1 VPEEKSIS
9 LNESQRQAVQY
20 NSGHLLVLAGAGS
33 GKTRVLTAKISLI
46 IDTGLARPWQ
56 VLAMTFTN
64 KAAGEMR
71 ERISK
76 QLNDSS
82 VRLRMGTFHSICAW
96 ILRREAR
103 TLGFSENYSI
113 YDGDDQK
120 TLIRRILKNAVLPMK
135 VPVGAVRGFIS
146 NSKNDL
152 VSADEALSSAG
163 TPYEES
169 MAIVYRM
176 YNEELEKCDAF
187 DFDDL
192 LTRLLEAIRQNDDIR
207 HHYRN
212 MFTRIL
218 VDEFQDTNRVQSE
231 ILKELAGESTVVTVV
246 GDDDQSIYGWRGAR
260 VENILQF
267 PGEYPDV
274 KTIRLETNY
283 RSTGNILQAASA
295 LVKHN
300 RSRHGKTLRPVL
312 GPGEKVQINQAVTP
326 DDEAHFIL
334 SAARDLNADGTPWN
348 QIAVLFRTNAQSR
361 PLESMCRRMR
371 IPYEV
376 VGTVRFFERTEIK
389 DIVSYL
395 RVIINPTDAGSFRR
409 VLNKPTRG
417 IGAKGQLSFFNWLEQ
432 NGTDVVTA
440 LERGSSI
447 SGIMKRAQV
456 VLETL
461 GRNLR
466 SCMDGVNSGDSA
478 SEIVDRVLDFTGLQ
492 ELYGTGEV
500 ADEARL
506 ENIRELR
513 SYAAEYDG
521 RNPEGGLPGFLAEQ
535 SLLSSSDSY
544 SGDEKLVLMTLH
556 SAKGL
561 EFDCVFVSGLEEG
574 MLPYIKPQE
583 YSPRDLEE
591 ERRLLYV
598 GITRARRRLFLTWC
612 TNRMRPGSF
621 STGPSRFISEVADND
636 SHDTH
641 LPRNRRAVPLK
652 PQSDTEIPA
661 RSASSYRRGNLVKH
675 PRYGKGVVIS
685 AKRRGSEWELKIN
698 FGFDEPKTL
707 LTGYVP
713 IPVLKEKAVVSD
725 ID

>member
-1 VPEEKSIS
+1 MPQNSDIT
-9 LNESQRQAVQY
+9 LNESQQEAVQY
-20 NSGHLLVLAGAGS
+20 NNGHLLVLAGAGS
-33 GKTRVLTAKISLI
+33 GKTRVLTAKIARI
-46 IDTGLARPWQ
+46 IDTGIAKPWQ
-56 VLAMTFTN
+56 ILAMTFTN

-71 ERISK
+71 ERIYR
-76 QLNDSS
+76 QLNSDDI
-82 VRLRMGTFHSICAW
+82 RLRMGTFHSICAW

-103 TLGFSENYSI
+103 SLGFSENFSI

-120 TLIRRILKNAVLPMK
+120 TLLRRILKTVELPMK
-135 VPVGAVRGFIS
+135 VTPGAVKGYIS

-152 VSADEALSSAG
+152 VTVDEALSSAA
-163 TPYEES
+163 TPYQES
-169 MAIVYRM
+169 LAIVYRE
-176 YNEELEKCDAF
+176 YEKELQKCGAF

-192 LTRLLEAIRQNDDIR
+192 LTQVLSAMRQNSDTKK
-207 HHYRN
+207 HYSS

-218 VDEFQDTNRVQSE
+218 VDEYQDTNKVQNE
-231 ILKELAGESTVVTVV
+231 ILKEFTGESTIVTVV

-267 PGEYPDV
+267 PQEYPDV
-274 KTIRLETNY
+274 KTVRLETNY
-283 RSTGNILQAASA
+283 RSTGNILQAASS

-312 GPGEKVQINQAVTP
+312 GPGEKVQVQQSLTP

-334 SAARDLNADGTPWN
+334 SAARDLNSDSTPWN
-348 QIAVLFRTNAQSR
+348 EIAVLFRTNAQSR
-361 PLESMCRRMR
+361 ALETMCRRMR

-376 VGTVRFFERTEIK
+376 VGTVRFFERAEIK

-395 RVIINPTDAGSFRR
+395 RVIVNPTDTGSFRR

-417 IGAKGQLSFFNWLEQ
+417 VGAKGQLNFFNWAEL
-432 NGTDVVTA
+432 NGTDVITT
-440 LERGSSI
+440 LEKSCSI
-447 SGIMKRAQV
+447 SGIAKRAQTI
-456 VLETL
+456 LEKL
-461 GRNLR
+461 GRDLR
-466 SCMDGVNSGDSA
+466 SCMDGVNSGDTA
-478 SEIVDRVLDFTGLQ
+478 SDIVDRVIDFTGLL

-500 ADEARL
+500 ADDTRL

-521 RNPEGGLPGFLAEQ
+521 RNPEGGLPGFLSEQ

-574 MLPYIKPQE
+574 MLPYIRPQE
-583 YSPRDLEE
+583 YSPKDLEE

-598 GITRARRRLFLTWC
+598 GMTRARKRLFLTWC
-612 TNRMRPGSF
+612 TNRPRPGSF
-621 STGPSRFISEVADND
+621 PMGPSRFLSEVADQEQPD
-636 SHDTH
+636 TRLPEPPALKTSASHIDA
-641 LPRNRRAVPLK
+641 P
-652 PQSDTEIPA
+652 PQSAT
-661 RSASSYRRGNLVKH
+661 SYTRGNLVKH
-675 PRYGKGVVIS
+675 PRYGKGVVVS

-713 IPVLKEKAVVSD
+713 IPVLKEKAERSD
-725 ID
+725 LE

>member
-1 VPEEKSIS
+1 MPQKNDII
-9 LNESQRQAVQY
+9 LNESQLEAVQY

-33 GKTRVLTAKISLI
+33 GKTRVLTAKIARI
-46 IDTGLARPWQ
+46 IDTGIAKPWQ
-56 VLAMTFTN
+56 ILAMTFTN

-71 ERISK
+71 ERIYK
-76 QLNDSS
+76 QLNDSTK
-82 VRLRMGTFHSICAW
+82 RLRMGTFHSICAW

-103 TLGFSENYSI
+103 SLGFPENFSI

-120 TLIRRILKNAVLPMK
+120 TLIRRILKTSVFPMK
-135 VPVGAVRGFIS
+135 VTPGAVKGYIS

-152 VSADEALSSAG
+152 ITVEDALSASS
-163 TPYEES
+163 TPYQES
-169 MAIVYRM
+169 LAIVYRD
-176 YNEELEKCDAF
+176 YDKELQKCGAF

-192 LTRLLEAIRQNDDIR
+192 LTQVLLALRQNTDTKK
-207 HHYRN
+207 YYEN

-218 VDEFQDTNRVQSE
+218 VDEYQDTNKVQNE
-231 ILKELAGESTVVTVV
+231 ILKEFTGEDTIVTVV

-260 VENILQF
+260 VENILEF
-267 PGEYPDV
+267 PQKYPDV
-274 KTIRLETNY
+274 KTVRLETNY
-283 RSTGNILQAASA
+283 RSTGNILQAASS

-300 RSRHGKTLRPVL
+300 RERHGKTLRPVQ
-312 GPGEKVQINQAVTP
+312 GAGEKVQVQQTLTP

-334 SAARDLNADGTPWN
+334 SAARDLNSDDVPWN
-348 QIAVLFRTNAQSR
+348 EIAVLFRTNAQSR
-361 PLESMCRRMR
+361 PLETMCRRMR

-376 VGTVRFFERTEIK
+376 VGTVRFFERAEIK

-395 RVIINPTDAGSFRR
+395 RIIINPMDEGSFRR

-417 IGAKGQLSFFNWLEQ
+417 VGAKGQSNFFIWAAQ
-432 NGTDVVTA
+432 NGTDVVTTLEKSNSIPGIAQRA
-440 LERGSSI
+440 LPI
-447 SGIMKRAQV
+447 
-456 VLETL
+456 LETL

-466 SCMDGVNSGDSA
+466 SCMDAVNAGDTA
-478 SEIVDRVLDFTGLQ
+478 SDIVDRVLDFTGILD
-492 ELYGTGEV
+492 LYGTGEV
-500 ADEARL
+500 ADETRL

-513 SYAAEYDG
+513 SYAAEYDS

-574 MLPYIKPQE
+574 LLPYIRPQE
-583 YSPRDLEE
+583 YSSKDLEE

-598 GITRARRRLFLTWC
+598 GMTRARKRLFLTWC
-612 TNRMRPGSF
+612 TKRPRPGSF
-621 STGPSRFISEVADND
+621 PMGPSRFLSEIAH
-636 SHDTH
+636 HDPDDAPVQKSSPQNTSST
-641 LPRNRRAVPLK
+641 PAVPVG
-652 PQSDTEIPA
+652 Q
-661 RSASSYRRGNLVKH
+661 SASTYSRGNLVKH
-675 PRYGKGVVIS
+675 PRYGKGVVVS
-685 AKRRGSEWELKIN
+685 AKRRGAEWELKIN

-713 IPVLKEKAVVSD
+713 IPVLKEKAQRSD
-725 ID
+725 LD

>member
-1 VPEEKSIS
+1 MPQKTDIT
-9 LNESQRQAVQY
+9 LNKDQQEAVQY

-33 GKTRVLTAKISLI
+33 GKTRVLTAKIARI
-46 IDTGLARPWQ
+46 IDTGLAKPWQ
-56 VLAMTFTN
+56 ILAMTFTN

-71 ERISK
+71 ERIYK
-76 QLNDSS
+76 QLNDDTI
-82 VRLRMGTFHSICAW
+82 RLRMGTFHSICAW

-103 TLGFSENYSI
+103 ALGFPENFSI

-120 TLIRRILKNAVLPMK
+120 TLIRRILKTAELPMK
-135 VPVGAVRGFIS
+135 ITPGAIKGYIS

-152 VSADEALSSAG
+152 ITVEEALSSAS
-163 TPYEES
+163 TPYQES
-169 MAIVYRM
+169 LAIVYRD
-176 YNEELEKCDAF
+176 YDKELQKCGAF

-192 LTRLLEAIRQNDDIR
+192 LTQVLIALRQNSDTGK
-207 HHYRN
+207 HYKN

-218 VDEFQDTNRVQSE
+218 VDEYQDTNRVQNE
-231 ILKELAGESTVVTVV
+231 ILKEFTGENTVVTVV

-267 PGEYPDV
+267 PQEYPDA
-274 KTIRLETNY
+274 KTVRLETNY
-283 RSTGNILQAASA
+283 RSTGNILHAASS

-300 RSRHGKTLRPVL
+300 RSRHGKTLRPIL
-312 GPGEKVQINQAVTP
+312 GPGEKVQVRQTVTP

-334 SAARDLNADGTPWN
+334 STARDLNSDGTPWN
-348 QIAVLFRTNAQSR
+348 EIAVLFRTNAQSR
-361 PLESMCRRMR
+361 PLETMCRRMR

-376 VGTVRFFERTEIK
+376 VGTIRFFERAEIK

-395 RVIINPTDAGSFRR
+395 RVIVNPADAGSFRR

-417 IGAKGQLSFFNWLEQ
+417 VGAKGQLNFFHWSDQ
-432 NGTDVVTA
+432 NGTDVVTT
-440 LERGSSI
+440 LEKSGSVP
-447 SGIMKRAQV
+447 GIAKRAQT

-461 GRNLR
+461 GRNMR
-466 SCMDGVNSGDSA
+466 SCMDGVNAGDTA
-478 SEIVDRVLDFTGLQ
+478 SDIVDRVLDFTGLLD
-492 ELYGTGEV
+492 LYGTGEV
-500 ADEARL
+500 ADETRL

-574 MLPYIKPQE
+574 MLPYIRPQE
-583 YSPRDLEE
+583 YSPKDVEE

-598 GITRARRRLFLTWC
+598 GMTRARKRLFLTWC
-612 TNRMRPGSF
+612 TNRPRPGSF
-621 STGPSRFISEVADND
+621 PIGPSRFLAEVADD
-636 SHDTH
+636 ESYDTH
-641 LPRNRRAVPLK
+641 MPR
-652 PQSDTEIPA
+652 IPA
-661 RSASSYRRGNLVKH
+661 QKPSAAAVDAPAQSASTYTRGNLVKH

-713 IPVLKEKAVVSD
+713 IPVLKEKAQRSD
-725 ID
+725 LE

>member
-1 VPEEKSIS
+1 MPQKTDIT
-9 LNESQRQAVQY
+9 LNKDQQEAVQY

-33 GKTRVLTAKISLI
+33 GKTRVLTAKIVRILDAGI
-46 IDTGLARPWQ
+46 AKPWQ
-56 VLAMTFTN
+56 ILAMTFTN

-71 ERISK
+71 ERICN
-76 QLNDSS
+76 QLNADNM
-82 VRLRMGTFHSICAW
+82 RLRMGTFHGVCAW

-103 TLGFSENYSI
+103 NLGFSENFSI

-120 TLIRRILKNAVLPMK
+120 TLIRRILKTAELPMK
-135 VPVGAVRGFIS
+135 VTPGAVKGYIS

-152 VSADEALSSAG
+152 ITVEEALSSAS
-163 TPYEES
+163 TPYQES
-169 MAIVYRM
+169 LAMVYRD
-176 YNEELEKCDAF
+176 YNKELQKCGAF

-192 LTRLLEAIRQNDDIR
+192 LTQVLLAMRQNSDTGK
-207 HHYRN
+207 HYKN

-218 VDEFQDTNRVQSE
+218 VDEYQDTNRVQNE
-231 ILKELAGESTVVTVV
+231 ILKELTGENTVVTVV

-267 PGEYPDV
+267 PQEYPNA

-283 RSTGNILQAASA
+283 RSTGNILHAASS

-300 RSRHGKTLRPVL
+300 RGRHGKTLRPVL
-312 GPGEKVQINQAVTP
+312 GSGEKVQVMQTVTP

-334 SAARDLNADGTPWN
+334 SAGRDLNSDGMPWN
-348 QIAVLFRTNAQSR
+348 EIAVLFRTNAQSGA
-361 PLESMCRRMR
+361 LETMCLRLK

-376 VGTVRFFERTEIK
+376 VGTVRFFERAEIK

-395 RVIINPTDAGSFRR
+395 RVIVNPADTGSFHR
-409 VLNKPTRG
+409 VINKPTRG
-417 IGAKGQLSFFNWLEQ
+417 VGAKGQLNFFQWAGQ
-432 NGTDVVTA
+432 NGTDVVTT
-440 LERGSSI
+440 LEKSGSIPGI
-447 SGIMKRAQV
+447 SKKAQP

-466 SCMDGVNSGDSA
+466 SCMDGVGAGDTA
-478 SEIVDRVLDFTGLQ
+478 SEIVDRVIDFSGVRD
-492 ELYGTGEV
+492 LYGTGEV
-500 ADEARL
+500 ADETRL
-506 ENIRELR
+506 DNIRELR
-513 SYAAEYDG
+513 RLTAVYDG

-535 SLLSSSDSY
+535 SLLSSSDTY

-574 MLPYIKPQE
+574 MLPYIRPQE
-583 YSPRDLEE
+583 YSPKDLEE

-598 GITRARRRLFLTWC
+598 GMTRARKRLFLTWC
-612 TNRMRPGSF
+612 TNRLRPGSF
-621 STGPSRFISEVADND
+621 SRGPSRFLTEVADD
-636 SHDTH
+636 EQHDTH
-641 LPRNRRAVPLK
+641 MPRTPAQK
-652 PQSDTEIPA
+652 PSPSPVDAPA
-661 RSASSYRRGNLVKH
+661 KSASTYNRGNLVKH

-713 IPVLKEKAVVSD
+713 IPVLKEKAQRSD
-725 ID
+725 ME

>member
-1 VPEEKSIS
+1 MPQKTDIT
-9 LNESQRQAVQY
+9 LNKDQQEAVQY

-33 GKTRVLTAKISLI
+33 GKTRVLTAKIARI
-46 IDTGLARPWQ
+46 IDTRLAKPWQ
-56 VLAMTFTN
+56 ILAMTFTN

-71 ERISK
+71 ERIYK
-76 QLNDSS
+76 QLNDDTI
-82 VRLRMGTFHSICAW
+82 RLRMGTFHSICAW

-103 TLGFSENYSI
+103 VLGFPENFSI

-120 TLIRRILKNAVLPMK
+120 TLIRRILKTAELPMK
-135 VPVGAVRGFIS
+135 VTPGAVKGYIS

-152 VSADEALSSAG
+152 ITVEEALSSAS
-163 TPYEES
+163 TPYQES
-169 MAIVYRM
+169 LAIVYRD
-176 YNEELEKCDAF
+176 YDKELQKCGAF

-192 LTRLLEAIRQNDDIR
+192 LTQVLMALRQNSDTGK
-207 HHYRN
+207 HYKN

-218 VDEFQDTNRVQSE
+218 VDEYQDTNRVQNE
-231 ILKELAGESTVVTVV
+231 ILKEFTGENTVVTVV

-267 PGEYPDV
+267 PQEYPNA
-274 KTIRLETNY
+274 KTVRLETNY
-283 RSTGNILQAASA
+283 RSTGNILHAASS

-300 RSRHGKTLRPVL
+300 RSRHGKTLRPIL
-312 GPGEKVQINQAVTP
+312 GPGEKVQVRQTVTP

-334 SAARDLNADGTPWN
+334 SAARDLNSDGTPWN
-348 QIAVLFRTNAQSR
+348 EIAALFRTNAQSR
-361 PLESMCRRMR
+361 PLETMCRRMR

-376 VGTVRFFERTEIK
+376 VGTVRFFERAEIK

-395 RVIINPTDAGSFRR
+395 RVIVNPTDAGSFRR
-409 VLNKPTRG
+409 VLNKPARG
-417 IGAKGQLSFFNWLEQ
+417 VGAKGQFNFFQWSDL
-432 NGTDVVTA
+432 NGTDVVTT
-440 LERGSSI
+440 LEKSGSI
-447 SGIMKRAQV
+447 PGIAKRAQT

-461 GRNLR
+461 GRNMR
-466 SCMDGVNSGDSA
+466 SCMDGVNAGDTA
-478 SEIVDRVLDFTGLQ
+478 SDIVDRVLDFTGLLD
-492 ELYGTGEV
+492 LYGTGEV
-500 ADEARL
+500 ADETRL

-521 RNPEGGLPGFLAEQ
+521 RNSEGGLPGFLAEQ

-574 MLPYIKPQE
+574 MLPYIRPQE
-583 YSPRDLEE
+583 YSPKDMEE

-598 GITRARRRLFLTWC
+598 GMTRARKRLFLTWC
-612 TNRMRPGSF
+612 TNRPRPGSF
-621 STGPSRFISEVADND
+621 PIGPSRFLAEVADD
-636 SHDTH
+636 ESYDTH
-641 LPRNRRAVPLK
+641 MPR
-652 PQSDTEIPA
+652 IPA
-661 RSASSYRRGNLVKH
+661 QKPSATAVDAPAQSASTYTRGNLVKH

-713 IPVLKEKAVVSD
+713 IPVLKEKAQRSD
-725 ID
+725 LE

>member
-1 VPEEKSIS
+1 MPQIADIT
-9 LNESQRQAVQY
+9 LNKDQQEAVQY

-33 GKTRVLTAKISLI
+33 GKTRVLTAKIVRI
-46 IDTGLARPWQ
+46 IDTGIARPWQ
-56 VLAMTFTN
+56 ILAMTFTN

-71 ERISK
+71 ERIYK
-76 QLNDSS
+76 QLNDDNI
-82 VRLRMGTFHSICAW
+82 RLRMGTFHSVCAW

-103 TLGFSENYSI
+103 TLGFSENFSI

-120 TLIRRILKNAVLPMK
+120 TLIRRILKTAELPVK
-135 VPVGAVRGFIS
+135 LTPGAAKGYIS
-146 NSKNDL
+146 DSKNNL
-152 VSADEALSSAG
+152 VTVEEALSSAS
-163 TPYEES
+163 TPYQES
-169 MAIVYRM
+169 LAVVYQN
-176 YNEELEKCDAF
+176 YDKELHKCGAF

-192 LTRLLEAIRQNDDIR
+192 LTQVLLAMRQNSDTKK
-207 HHYRN
+207 HYEN

-218 VDEFQDTNRVQSE
+218 VDEYQDTNRVQNE
-231 ILKELAGESTVVTVV
+231 ILKEFTGENTVVTVV

-267 PGEYPDV
+267 PQEYPDV
-274 KTIRLETNY
+274 KTVRLETNY
-283 RSTGNILQAASA
+283 RSTGNILQAASS

-300 RSRHGKTLRPVL
+300 RSRHGKTLYPVL
-312 GPGEKVQINQAVTP
+312 GPGEKVQVSQAATP

-334 SAARDLNADGTPWN
+334 STARDLNSDGMPWN
-348 QIAVLFRTNAQSR
+348 EIAVLFRTNAQSR
-361 PLESMCRRMR
+361 PLETMCRRMR

-376 VGTVRFFERTEIK
+376 VGTVRFFERAEIK

-417 IGAKGQLSFFNWLEQ
+417 VGAKGQLNFFQWAEQ
-432 NGTDVVTA
+432 NATDVVTT
-440 LERGSSI
+440 LEKSASI
-447 SGIMKRAQV
+447 SGIARRGQII
-456 VLETL
+456 LEAL

-466 SCMDGVNSGDSA
+466 SCMDGVNAGDTA
-478 SEIVDRVLDFTGLQ
+478 SEIVDRVIDFTGIRD
-492 ELYGTGEV
+492 LYSTGEV
-500 ADEARL
+500 ADETRL

-535 SLLSSSDSY
+535 SLLSSSDTY

-574 MLPYIKPQE
+574 MLPYIRPQE
-583 YSPRDLEE
+583 YSPKDLEE

-598 GITRARRRLFLTWC
+598 GMTRARKRLFLTWC
-612 TNRMRPGSF
+612 TNRLRPGSF
-621 STGPSRFISEVADND
+621 SRGPSRFLTEVADD
-636 SHDTH
+636 DQHDTH
-641 LPRNRRAVPLK
+641 M
-652 PQSDTEIPA
+652 PQNQSQEPSLTPVDAPA
-661 RSASSYRRGNLVKH
+661 HSASTYSRGNLVKH
-675 PRYGKGVVIS
+675 PRYGKGVVVS

-713 IPVLKEKAVVSD
+713 IPVLKEKAQRSD
-725 ID
+725 LE